1 MIGCLVKMIF
11 NVLKWRVKLERRGR
25 KRKIIIKMDR
35 RIIRKVKVQLMI
47 IFRMIKDS
55 LELFVSIV
63 IVRRRLCEVNLFLR
77 IFRKVFLLKK
87 KVCVEE
93 VIIC

>member
-35 RIIRKVKVQLMI
+35 RIIRMVKV
-47 IFRMIKDS
+47 
-55 LELFVSIV
+55 
-63 IVRRRLCEVNLFLR
+63 
-77 IFRKVFLLKK
+77 
-87 KVCVEE
+87 
-93 VIIC
+93 